1 VALLIVLDRLALL
14 RRVPVSGGAGTSP
27 GIVNCDALQWDSR
40 GWVERMGSMQDQL
53 TVRLPADLSQALK
66 AASRRMQRKSSEVV
80 RLALREFLG
89 ASSGSKRQP
98 ADRVRSLIGSL
109 ESGVPDLAE
118 RHRDYIIEA
127 LRRGR

>member
-1 VALLIVLDRLALL
+1 
-14 RRVPVSGGAGTSP
+14 
-27 GIVNCDALQWDSR
+27 
-40 GWVERMGSMQDQL
+40 MGDQL
-53 TVRLPADLSQALK
+53 TVRLPDDLSRALK
-66 AASRRMQRKSSEVV
+66 AASRRMQRKSSDIV

-89 ASSGSKRQP
+89 GGAGSSGRP

-118 RHRDYIIEA
+118 RHRAYIIES